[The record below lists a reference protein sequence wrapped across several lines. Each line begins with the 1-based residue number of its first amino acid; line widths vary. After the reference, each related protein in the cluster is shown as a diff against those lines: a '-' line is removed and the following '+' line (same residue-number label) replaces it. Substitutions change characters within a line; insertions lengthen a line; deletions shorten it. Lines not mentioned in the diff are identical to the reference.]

1 MPTFTVEAPNGK
13 TYTVEG
19 ATALGAKQ
27 AVAKMLGDSP
37 GVTTPDGQARPN
49 FDETEAIGKRE
60 ENRQALQNPQGTEAL
75 NDPETIRAAERIH
88 EGLPGKAN
96 RPRDLAAALATGPI
110 AGLTGGAWTDE
121 AIGAYNTGNDMLEGR
136 VPIPGST
143 LWEKAKNFP
152 GAVAENFDKNREW
165 GEKYAQELSEDHPG
179 AYYGS
184 GAGAVV
190 GSLYALPAL
199 GIAEAAGAVP
209 SAAAAARLGPAAAR
223 GIAARGAMIDGIGN
237 GAIYGGVT
245 GLGEGTGTDR
255 LWNAGKGAAVG
266 AGVGAVAGKVGSMLS
281 RDLPAPAGR
290 IAGSQLAGEADELG
304 QRFGVRSLTTGM
316 KTQNPT
322 IRADEELMRQSEG
335 PAREVMQGSH
345 ERLFG
350 NAAKQEPGEINQAID
365 NLAGELGNGEKVNAT
380 EAGDRLSKLAGAS
393 QREHAFNSGL
403 EDAVDHGLATR
414 RGDELSQR
422 LGPGESTLDAAE
434 GTANALRERAS
445 AHKDRTNTL
454 YDEARATP
462 GEWSPNAL
470 VDMHD
475 NILQAIAERNRGA
488 ASRVVISQDSTPNAQ
503 AALNHLQQQSQFT
516 RPLNAAA
523 PRPVTGHSNEEVE
536 NIRQYLNDMWG
547 KAVGSDRRAIGE
559 IKTQFDQHLINAARR
574 GDYSGDA
581 DALIQRLQ
589 AARASHADYQTT
601 FRPSGED
608 MRDPKR
614 FLKKVIE
621 GDAKPDEVQKALF
634 AHANMG
640 NTAQAARNALHLR
653 GVLGDKSQEWARLK
667 AAQWADLRNAAGGIT
682 RENAQQVASRIEE
695 FVNGKGRALAAVY
708 YGPEERAA
716 MAAWARE
723 LRGFGQRSST
733 TPEHIAALAKIADGK
748 MSPEELIKTALTGG
762 RNGHGLIRA
771 FKAAHGEEA
780 MGLLRQAHL
789 RKLIGA
795 ADGSSAKGAGTIA
808 NALRK
813 EMMNRSLMRELYT
826 PGQQDSLEKFARLMD
841 FIKTQPG
848 TLNTSGSAGPI
859 NDATRKM
866 AFSVARSLASKFG
879 LGFFITGHPVAG
891 AMIDFLGEVGH
902 AAIQAARNGHQAHKA
917 MAYAAGEMP
926 LPGITD
932 SLSHAAQTGLHYAGR
947 GAKRGTALAGPAAG
961 YETQP

>member
-1 MPTFTVEAPNGK
+1 MPTFTVQAPNGK
-13 TYTVEG
+13 SYTVEG
-19 ATALGAKQ
+19 ATAQGAQQ
-27 AVAKMLGDSP
+27 AVAKMLGDSADLK
-37 GVTTPDGQARPN
+37 TPTGEARPN
-49 FDETEAIGKRE
+49 FDDTEAASNQEIKRQVFD
-60 ENRQALQNPQGTEAL
+60 NPALELSATSGGTKKRFL
-75 NDPETIRAAERIH
+75 RTR
-88 EGLPGKAN
+88 EGLPAKAN
-96 RPRDLAAALATGPI
+96 RPQDVAAALAAGPV

-136 VPIPGST
+136 VPIPGNT

-165 GEKYAQELSEDHPG
+165 GEKYAQELSEDQPA

-184 GAGAVV
+184 ATGAVL
-190 GSLYALPAL
+190 GSLYALPQLA
-199 GIAEAAGAVP
+199 IAEGVGAVP

-237 GAIYGGVT
+237 GALYGGVT

-255 LWNAGKGAAVG
+255 LWNAGKGTAIG
-266 AGVGAVAGKVGSMLS
+266 AGVGAVAGKIGSALS
-281 RDLPAPAGR
+281 REAPAPAAG
-290 IAGSQLAGEADELG
+290 IAGSGLADEANALG

-322 IRADEELMRQSEG
+322 IRAEEELMRQSEG

-422 LGPGESTLDAAE
+422 LGPGESALDAAE

-716 MAAWARE
+716 MTAWARE

-733 TPEHIAALAKIADGK
+733 TPEHIAALAKIGDGK
-748 MSPEELIKTALTGG
+748 MAPEELIKTALSGG
-762 RNGHGLIRA
+762 KDGHRLIRA
-771 FKAAHGEEA
+771 FKAVHGEEA

-789 RKLIGA
+789 RKVIGA

-891 AMIDFLGEVGH
+891 AMIEFLGEAGH
-902 AAIQAARNGHQAHKA
+902 AAIQAARHAQQAKKA
-917 MAYAAGEMP
+917 TTYAAGEMP
-926 LPGITD
+926 SPD
-932 SLSHAAQTGLHYAGR
+932 LSDLIGHATAAGLNTVSR